1 MSKTDT
7 APRAPGRLEL
17 VDAVRGFTLL
27 NMLVFHLIY
36 DLTALFGVQ
45 MDWFWQTPGRL
56 WQKLIAGSFIFLS
69 GFSIPFS
76 RSGLRKGV
84 MLLGCGMLLSL
95 ATWLVMPSQLIRFGV
110 LHFLGAAALLW
121 TAVRPLVERVWAPA
135 LLAVGALL
143 FLFTG
148 TTQQGFWGFGGQPLV
163 VLPQALYAGQWLF
176 PLGFPGPGFYSADYF
191 PLLPWFFL
199 FLAGSAAHWILLRSG
214 RLVGLLRRP
223 LPLLSPLGRHTLI
236 VYLLHQP
243 VLYGLCWLW
252 FSLAA

>member
-1 MSKTDT
+1 MSGEII
-7 APRAPGRLEL
+7 ARRVQGRLAL
-17 VDAVRGFTLL
+17 VDALRGFTLL
-27 NMLVFHLIY
+27 NMLAFHLIY
-36 DLTALFGVQ
+36 DLSALFGVPI
-45 MDWFWQTPGRL
+45 DWFWQTPGRL

-84 MLLGCGMLLSL
+84 LLLGCGMLLSL

-110 LHFLGAAALLW
+110 LHFLGAAALIW
-121 TAVRPLVERVWAPA
+121 TAARPLFERVPPPA
-135 LLAVGALL
+135 LLAAGVLL

-163 VLPQALYAGQWLF
+163 ALPQALYAGRWLF

-199 FLAGSAAHWILLRSG
+199 FLAGSAAHRIALASGRAVFLLRH
-214 RLVGLLRRP
+214 P
-223 LPLLSPLGRHTLI
+223 LPLLSALGRHTLI

-252 FSLAA
+252 FSLAG